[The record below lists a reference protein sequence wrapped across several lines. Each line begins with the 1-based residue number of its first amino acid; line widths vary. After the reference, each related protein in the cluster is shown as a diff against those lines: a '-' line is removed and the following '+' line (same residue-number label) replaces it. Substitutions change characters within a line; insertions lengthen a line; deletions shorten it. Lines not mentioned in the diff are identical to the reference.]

1 LPISEIKIPKN
12 SRDEFPPFLR
22 AVQEI
27 YTTPELSE
35 EIFSLVE
42 KAVCTKDVRNG
53 RPGMN
58 LWTIFV
64 LAGARMCLGTD
75 YDRLH
80 YLTLQIQTVY
90 CVK

>member
-1 LPISEIKIPKN
+1 MENSEKPSKIPKMRERFDAQLRIGSLPISEIKIPKN

-58 LWTIFV
+58 L
-64 LAGARMCLGTD
+64 
-75 YDRLH
+75 
-80 YLTLQIQTVY
+80 
-90 CVK
+90 